1 MTTVL
6 IACDKFKGSLTA
18 PEVCDAVADGIRAV
32 RPEARVIPMPIAD
45 GGDGTVAAAVSAGYR
60 HITASV
66 TGPSGQPVAA
76 GFALH
81 PDGRTAVIEMAQAS
95 GLLQLAD
102 GVPDP
107 LGATSYGTGELVAAA
122 LDAGA
127 RRIVLAVG
135 GSASSDGGA
144 GFIQALGARL
154 TTGDGT
160 AVARGGGALD
170 TLASV
175 DLTSLDSRLASCEMV
190 LASDVDNPLLGHD
203 GAASVYGPQKGAG
216 VEEVEILEEGL
227 AHLVRIM
234 EGHGVLA
241 GMAAFPGAG
250 AAGGIGYAALAV
262 LGATRQ
268 PGIEVVMEITGYRE
282 TVATLGA
289 GDLVVTGEGS
299 LDLQTLNGKAVAGL
313 AAVARDAGVPVTAVC
328 GQGSLSTEQL
338 GTLGI
343 QDAFR
348 LTDLEPDTG
357 RCMSG
362 AAALL
367 SAVGRRI
374 GATLPAARV
383 LQ

>member
-18 PEVCDAVADGIRAV
+18 PEVCDAVAEGIRAV
-32 RPEARVIPMPIAD
+32 RPDATVIPMPIAD
-45 GGDGTVAAAVSAGYR
+45 GGDGTVAAAVGAGYR
-60 HITASV
+60 HITLSV
-66 TGPSGQPVAA
+66 TGPSGQPVSA

-81 PDGRTAVIEMAQAS
+81 PDGGTAVIEMAQAS
-95 GLLQLAD
+95 GLLQLA
-102 GVPDP
+102 GGIPDP
-107 LGATSYGTGELVAAA
+107 LGATSYGTGELVVAA

-135 GSASSDGGA
+135 GSASTDGGA
-144 GFIQALGARL
+144 GFLQALGARL
-154 TTGDGT
+154 TAGDGT
-160 AVARGGGALD
+160 AVAHGGGALD

-175 DLTSLDSRLASCEMV
+175 DLTSLDRRLAGCEIV

-216 VEEVEILEEGL
+216 AEEVEILEEGL
-227 AHLVRIM
+227 AHLVRVM

-241 GMAAFPGAG
+241 GMADFPGAG

-268 PGIEVVMEITGYRE
+268 PGIDVVMEITGYGE
-282 TVATLGA
+282 TVAALGA

-299 LDLQTLNGKAVAGL
+299 LDPQTLSGKAVAGL
-313 AAVARDAGVPVTAVC
+313 AAVARDAGVPVIAVC
-328 GQGSLSTEQL
+328 GQGSLTAEQL

-343 QDAFR
+343 QGSFP
-348 LTDLEPDTG
+348 LTDLEPDTA

-367 SAVGRRI
+367 AAVGRNV
-374 GATLPAARV
+374 GTSLVAERV

>member
-1 MTTVL
+1 MSTVL

-18 PEVCDAVADGIRAV
+18 PEVCDAVAEGIRAV
-32 RPEARVIPMPIAD
+32 RPDATVIPMPMAD

-60 HITASV
+60 HITESV
-66 TGPSGQPVAA
+66 TGPSGQPVTA

-81 PDGRTAVIEMAQAS
+81 PESGTAVIEMAQAS
-95 GLLQLAD
+95 GLLQLPD

-135 GSASSDGGA
+135 GSASTDGGA
-144 GFIQALGARL
+144 GFLQALGARL
-154 TTGDGT
+154 TAGDGT
-160 AVARGGGALD
+160 AVAHGGGALD

-175 DLTSLDSRLASCEMV
+175 DLTLLDPRLTGCEIV

-203 GAASVYGPQKGAG
+203 GAATVYGPQKGAG
-216 VEEVEILEEGL
+216 ADEVEILEEGL

-268 PGIEVVMEITGYRE
+268 AGIEVVMEITGFRE
-282 TVATLGA
+282 TVAALDS

-313 AAVARDAGVPVTAVC
+313 AAVARDAGVPVMAVC
-328 GQGSLSTEQL
+328 GQGSLTAEQL

-343 QDAFR
+343 RDAFR
-348 LTDLEPDTG
+348 LTDLEPDTA

-367 SAVGRRI
+367 AAVGRSI
-374 GATLPAARV
+374 GKALPAESV